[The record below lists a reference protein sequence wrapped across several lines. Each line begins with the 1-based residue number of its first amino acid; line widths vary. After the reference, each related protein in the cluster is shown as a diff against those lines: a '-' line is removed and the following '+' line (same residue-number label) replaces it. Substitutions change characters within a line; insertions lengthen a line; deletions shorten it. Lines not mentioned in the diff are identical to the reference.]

1 VARISGDHR
10 SNIGVGADENKGDD
24 NVEGAL
30 GRELIVRPEGTKI
43 KGRFVPAGSN
53 SGIQIA
59 AEA

>member
-1 VARISGDHR
+1 MSR
-10 SNIGVGADENKGDD
+10 EL
-24 NVEGAL
+24 EGAL